1 MLPVF
6 FAMVGVLRKRKN
18 ITKLTRFLMSEAQGA
33 QGATVHLEN
42 LRRVRCHSP
51 LPRHKVS
58 NVFAMREVISLVDLP
73 EELAWIH
80 AQTSVIKTSR
90 LRATS

>member
-18 ITKLTRFLMSEAQGA
+18 IAKLTRFLMSEAQGA

-51 LPRHKVS
+51 LPI
-58 NVFAMREVISLVDLP
+58 AMREVISLVDLP
-73 EELAWIH
+73 GELAWIH